1 MPGNFPEGVVREGP
15 TEVTFRVGDYS
26 GRQWGKQSRKGE
38 EPGKSHQ
45 VERFGRERVCPFLV
59 RERKGTVDRS

>member
-26 GRQWGKQSRKGE
+26 GRQWGKRSRKGE
-38 EPGKSHQ
+38 EPGKSLQ
-45 VERFGRERVCPFLV
+45 VE
-59 RERKGTVDRS
+59 

>member
-38 EPGKSHQ
+38 EPGKSP
-45 VERFGRERVCPFLV
+45 GGKIW
-59 RERKGTVDRS
+59 KGESVSLPC